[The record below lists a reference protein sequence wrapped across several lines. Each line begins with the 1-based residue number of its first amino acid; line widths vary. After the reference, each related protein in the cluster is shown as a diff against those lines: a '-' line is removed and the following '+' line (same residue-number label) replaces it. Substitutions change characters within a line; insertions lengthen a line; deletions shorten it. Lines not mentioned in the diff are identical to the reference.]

1 MAQFLHT
8 YIAHMFCGS
17 SDALGCAMAKISVNF
32 VKSPLNAYDAAPAI
46 KCNEQL
52 LMQSLDKTTFCDL
65 AFRRLPQNYIVN
77 DARVLGMSNI
87 ILNRNG
93 LASLDNICFNPNIS
107 DKVIDKKE
115 DAFIAD
121 GKQIL
126 FSSKSETSL
135 GDAIF
140 IGGHWNFGHWLFNH
154 VARFCFIEEE
164 MRQNTTFLVP
174 SSLNTRQIEILKYF
188 GVDKSNLHTVKPGT
202 IVNVGQL
209 LVPQMPWHSISEFGT
224 WWCPGVFGELRKRLC
239 LDSACANN
247 AARKIFLSRK
257 NTRWR
262 RVINEDEVCERLKN
276 FGFEIVDVGTLS
288 IKQQFE
294 LGQQTSCLITPLG
307 ANSNFFLNLPSG
319 ANVIELAPPM
329 DMMNVT
335 GPFAMASGLNFRQI
349 VGEANNT
356 PGILKID
363 QDYAVDCS
371 LVIDT
376 FRSLTLKS

>member
-1 MAQFLHT
+1 
-8 YIAHMFCGS
+8 MFCGS

-52 LMQSLDKTTFCDL
+52 LMQSLDKTPFCDL

-93 LASLDNICFNPNIS
+93 LPSLDNICFNPNIS

-164 MRQNTTFLVP
+164 MRQ
-174 SSLNTRQIEILKYF
+174 
-188 GVDKSNLHTVKPGT
+188 
-202 IVNVGQL
+202 
-209 LVPQMPWHSISEFGT
+209 
-224 WWCPGVFGELRKRLC
+224 
-239 LDSACANN
+239 
-247 AARKIFLSRK
+247 
-257 NTRWR
+257 
-262 RVINEDEVCERLKN
+262 
-276 FGFEIVDVGTLS
+276 
-288 IKQQFE
+288 
-294 LGQQTSCLITPLG
+294 TPL
-307 ANSNFFLNLPSG
+307 SWCQVP
-319 ANVIELAPPM
+319 
-329 DMMNVT
+329 
-335 GPFAMASGLNFRQI
+335 
-349 VGEANNT
+349 
-356 PGILKID
+356 
-363 QDYAVDCS
+363 
-371 LVIDT
+371 
-376 FRSLTLKS
+376 